1 MNPLV
6 IDMARQLWPNVTGLN
21 LLHHPDLM
29 PIWWSLALGACLGGN
44 GTMIGASANVIVCR
58 YGGKD
63 GQTDILQEVYALRN
77 AVDDRISHYLPRV
90 YLAEILCTENIATLA
105 KNKSRKKEDKRMSD
119 AIKPNVLLV
128 DDEEKFLDVLSKRL
142 GTRGIDA
149 DTATSGE
156 EALIKIRDKN
166 VDVIILDVMM
176 PGIGGIETL
185 KRIRKENP
193 EVQIIM
199 LSGQGTIDKAINAMK
214 EGAIDFLEKPADIEK
229 LLEKIENARQK
240 KTLLV
245 MKNIEEK
252 VKGLMSRRP

>member
-1 MNPLV
+1 MSEG
-6 IDMARQLWPNVTGLN
+6 MG
-21 LLHHPDLM
+21 
-29 PIWWSLALGACLGGN
+29 
-44 GTMIGASANVIVCR
+44 
-58 YGGKD
+58 
-63 GQTDILQEVYALRN
+63 
-77 AVDDRISHYLPRV
+77 
-90 YLAEILCTENIATLA
+90 
-105 KNKSRKKEDKRMSD
+105 SR
-119 AIKPNVLLV
+119 VLLV
-128 DDEEKFLDVLSKRL
+128 DDEEKFLGVLSQRL
-142 GTRGIDA
+142 GTRGIDS

-156 EALIKIRDKN
+156 EALTKLKKKN

-199 LSGQGTIDKAINAMK
+199 LTGQGSVEKAVKAMK

-252 VKGLMSRRP
+252 VKGLLKRRP